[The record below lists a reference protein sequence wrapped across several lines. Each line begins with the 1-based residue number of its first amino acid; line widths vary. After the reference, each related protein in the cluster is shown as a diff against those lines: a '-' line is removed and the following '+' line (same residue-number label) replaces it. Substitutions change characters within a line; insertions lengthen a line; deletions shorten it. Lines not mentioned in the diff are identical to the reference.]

1 MGKRTEKMYFT
12 HYLNMHALAQLF
24 LAELLLNLGSFL
36 ELMLDN
42 VVEFAAI
49 GTIIV
54 SCSMIIIYVME
65 I

>member
-1 MGKRTEKMYFT
+1 
-12 HYLNMHALAQLF
+12 

-49 GTIIV
+49 GTIIAT
-54 SCSMIIIYVME
+54 CAMIIIYVRE